1 MGARRG
7 LGEHRRSR
15 HGIPTV
21 EEDAPVN
28 FFEAAAIGQFAQSA
42 LLTAVSFVLIFGTI
56 VFFHELGHFAV
67 AKACGVRV
75 YEFAL
80 GFGPRLL
87 GLRRGVT
94 QYSIRLIPLGGF
106 VKFAGMDPAL
116 DDDQEISADD
126 ERNFHRRPLWQRMA
140 IIAAG
145 PLMNFLLAFLLIA
158 GYYMVAYVPPTVIR
172 VLPGSPAYEV
182 GLVPG
187 DVIVAV
193 DGHGTRSADD
203 VIARVQPNPGK
214 PLEVTIRRGD
224 ATRTLTVVPRRD
236 PDTGVGMLGIELRSQ
251 ARLAPAAAL
260 WHAAGDT
267 LRGIAGITQALVGM
281 ITGQS
286 AVDLR
291 GPIGI
296 ITITGEAARQGWDA
310 LLSLAIGLN
319 LNLGLL
325 NLLPIP
331 ILDGGWL
338 VLLALEGI
346 RGRPLEPEQRGLAQF
361 IGLVIILLLMIFAF
375 YQDVLHLSA

>member
-1 MGARRG
+1 M
-7 LGEHRRSR
+7 
-15 HGIPTV
+15 
-21 EEDAPVN
+21 N